1 MAEKSAVPFLLRG
14 KELRRTAKLTKLMR
28 TAAHHLARGLSV
40 QETARRVR
48 RTEETIL
55 GWMSDPDFMEQYRR
69 RILQSQIVNYARAV
83 ERIGAMLEDENP
95 TVVQR
100 AAHEALE
107 QFEDAAMRMSGQ
119 EMTIKVEGMPE
130 IGMPPEVDD
139 ETAG

>member
-1 MAEKSAVPFLLRG
+1 MKG
-14 KELRRTAKLTKLMR
+14 KLTKQMQE
-28 TAAHHLARGLSV
+28 AARLLALGLST
-40 QETARRVR
+40 QEVALRVK
-48 RTEETIL
+48 RTEATIVD
-55 GWMSDPDFMEQYRR
+55 WMRDPLVMQHYQERV
-69 RILQSQIVNYARAV
+69 LQSQVVQYARAV

-139 ETAG
+139 EKAG

>member
-1 MAEKSAVPFLLRG
+1 MAFRAVPFLLCR
-14 KELRRTAKLTKLMR
+14 KERIKTSKLTKPMR
-28 TAAHHLARGLSV
+28 MAAHHLARGLSV
-40 QETARRVR
+40 SETARRVR

-55 GWMSDPDFMEQYRR
+55 SWMGDPDFMEQYRR

-119 EMTIKVEGMPE
+119 AMTIKVEGMPE

-139 ETAG
+139 EKAG

>member
-1 MAEKSAVPFLLRG
+1 MQ
-14 KELRRTAKLTKLMR
+14 TAKLTKPMQ
-28 TAAHHLARGLSV
+28 TAARHLARGLSV
-40 QETARRVR
+40 QETAHRVR

-55 GWMSDPDFMEQYRR
+55 SWMSDPDFMEQYRR

-95 TVVQR
+95 AVVQR

-119 EMTIKVEGMPE
+119 ELHIRVEGMPE
-130 IGMPPEVDD
+130 IGMPPEVDHEKAD
-139 ETAG
+139 